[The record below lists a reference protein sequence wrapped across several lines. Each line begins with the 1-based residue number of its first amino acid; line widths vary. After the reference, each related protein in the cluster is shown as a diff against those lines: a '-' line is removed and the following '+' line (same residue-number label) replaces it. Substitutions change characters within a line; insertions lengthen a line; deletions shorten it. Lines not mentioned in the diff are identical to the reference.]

1 MPGYPLVIPDVVIDR
16 LAKFFKPEAV
26 DGAINKPADL
36 FGGKSAVAWVADG
49 DGSWEQALAKYEHLF
64 SYQVTA

>member
-16 LAKFFKPEAV
+16 LARFFKPETA
-26 DGAINKPADL
+26 DGVIHRPAEL
-36 FGGKSAVAWVADG
+36 FGGKSAIAWVAEG
-49 DGSWEQALAKYEHLF
+49 DGTWEQVLARYEQLF